1 MNRIQQLFQQDK
13 KLVSVYF
20 TAGYPNLDDTVPILE
35 ALQES
40 GVDLVEIGLPYSDP
54 LADGPTIQASA
65 TQALKNGM
73 TTEVLFQQLENIREK
88 IHIPLILMGYF
99 NPILQF
105 GLEKFCKRCEA
116 IGIDG
121 VILPDLPLEV
131 YLNDYNELFE
141 QYDLFNILLIT
152 PSTSTERVRM
162 IDKHTRGFLYM
173 VSSSSTT
180 GKQAAFGSPQREYFT
195 RIDDMNLKH
204 PKLIGFGIHDKNS
217 FQAATGFAN
226 GAIIG
231 SAYIKF
237 LKHHG
242 IRETETF
249 ISKIR

>member
-131 YLNDYNELFE
+131 YLNDHYELFE

-180 GKQAAFGSPQREYFT
+180 GKQAAFGSSQREYFT

-237 LKHHG
+237 LKHHD

>member
-20 TAGYPNLDDTVPILE
+20 TAGYPKLDDTIPILE

-73 TTEVLFQQLENIREK
+73 TTELLFQQLELIREK

-105 GLEKFCKRCEA
+105 GVEKFCKRCEA

-121 VILPDLPLEV
+121 IILPDLPLEV
-131 YLNDYNELFE
+131 YLNDFKELFE

-152 PSTSTERVRM
+152 PSTSTERIRM
-162 IDKHTRGFLYM
+162 IDQHTKGFLYM
-173 VSSSSTT
+173 VSSASTT
-180 GKQAAFGSPQREYFT
+180 GKQAAFGSSQREYFT
-195 RIDDMNLKH
+195 RIDAMKLKH
-204 PKLIGFGIHDKNS
+204 PKLVGFGIYDKNS
-217 FQAATGFAN
+217 FQAATEFAN
-226 GAIIG
+226 GAIVG

-237 LKHHG
+237 LTENPIG
-242 IRETETF
+242 ETSSF
-249 ISKIR
+249 VSKLR